1 MYNDIKSCIAVNGEF
16 SDFFQSCRGIRQG
29 ENLSPILFS
38 TFLNDLEHYLLTNNN
53 VCLDIRDKELNI
65 VVILY
70 ADDTVLFP
78 NNEDEFKSIL
88 NTL

>member
-1 MYNDIKSCIAVNGEF
+1 
-16 SDFFQSCRGIRQG
+16 
-29 ENLSPILFS
+29 LSPILFS

-78 NNEDEFKSIL
+78 NNEDDC
-88 NTL
+88 